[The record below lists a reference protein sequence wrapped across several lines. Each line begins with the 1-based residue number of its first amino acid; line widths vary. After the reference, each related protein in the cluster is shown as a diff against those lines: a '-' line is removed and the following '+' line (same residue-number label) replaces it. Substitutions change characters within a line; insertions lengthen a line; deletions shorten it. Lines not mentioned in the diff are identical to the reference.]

1 MQETFSLELTGMV
14 SKSPRRPQRP
24 GTVASQ
30 RNLPPPGLLDT
41 PEQVVKYYQQMGL
54 PMDSSIPIETIIA
67 SNDELE
73 LSFKDLGINDAYIKR
88 IADNRFEIAVN
99 SKHHPNRRRFSM
111 AHEYAHYLLHRGK
124 IDSMPEGERILHR
137 NGDRNSIEYQAN
149 TFAAELLM
157 PEDLV
162 RRAFRLSHGNL
173 TKMALELGVSKESLK
188 YRLSGLGYGVA

>member
-1 MQETFSLELTGMV
+1 MNMV

-30 RNLPPPGLLDT
+30 RELPPPGLLDS
-41 PEQVVKYYQQMGL
+41 PEQVVNYYQRMGL
-54 PMDSSIPIETIIA
+54 PMDSSIPIESIIE

-73 LSFKDLGINDAYIKR
+73 LSFIDLGINDAYIKR

-99 SKHHPNRRRFSM
+99 SKHHKNRQRFSM

-157 PEDLV
+157 PEILV
-162 RRAFRLSHGNL
+162 RRAFGLSGGNL

-188 YRLSGLGYGVA
+188 YRLGDLGYGIT

>member
-1 MQETFSLELTGMV
+1 MV

-30 RNLPPPGLLDT
+30 RNLPPPGLLDS

-54 PMDSSIPIETIIA
+54 PMDSSIPIQTIIE

-99 SKHHPNRRRFSM
+99 SKHHPNRQRFSM

-137 NGDRNSIEYQAN
+137 NGDRSSIEYQAN
-149 TFAAELLM
+149 TFAAELIM
-157 PEDLV
+157 PEVLV
-162 RRAFRLSHGNL
+162 HRAFSVSHGNL
-173 TKMALELGVSKESLK
+173 TKMASELGVSKESLK
-188 YRLSGLGYGVA
+188 YRLRDLGYGVE

>member
-1 MQETFSLELTGMV
+1 MV
-14 SKSPRRPQRP
+14 SKAPRRPQRP

-30 RNLPPPGLLDT
+30 RDLPPPGLLDS
-41 PEQVVKYYQQMGL
+41 PEQVLKYYERMGL
-54 PMDSSIPIETIIA
+54 PLDSSIPIEKIIR
-67 SNDELE
+67 SNDELD
-73 LSFKDLGINDAYIKR
+73 LCYKDLGINDAYIKR
-88 IADNRFEIAVN
+88 LANDRFEIAVN
-99 SKHHPNRRRFSM
+99 SKHHPNRQRFSM

-157 PEDLV
+157 PEVLV
-162 RRAFRLSHGNL
+162 RRAFRLSDGNL

-188 YRLSGLGYGVA
+188 YRLNNLGYRVA

>member
-1 MQETFSLELTGMV
+1 MV

-24 GTVASQ
+24 GTVAIQ
-30 RNLPPPGLLDT
+30 RDLPPPGLLNS
-41 PEQVVKYYQQMGL
+41 PEQVVNYYQQIGL
-54 PMDSSIPIETIIA
+54 PMDSSIPIETIIE
-67 SNDELE
+67 SNDELD
-73 LSFKDLGINDAYIKR
+73 LSYKDLGINDAYIKR
-88 IADNRFEIAVN
+88 IAGDRFEIAVN
-99 SKHHPNRRRFSM
+99 SKHHPNRQRFSL

-124 IDSMPEGERILHR
+124 IDLMPEGERILHR

-157 PEDLV
+157 PDVLV

-188 YRLSGLGYGVA
+188 YRLSDLGYGIA

>member
-1 MQETFSLELTGMV
+1 MV
-14 SKSPRRPQRP
+14 SKSPNRPQRP
-24 GTVASQ
+24 GAVASQ
-30 RNLPPPGLLDT
+30 RNMPPPGLLDS
-41 PEQVVKYYQQMGL
+41 PEQVVKYYQQIGL
-54 PMDSSIPIETIIA
+54 SMDATIPIETIIK

-99 SKHHPNRRRFSM
+99 SKHHPNRQRFSM

-157 PEDLV
+157 PEVLV
-162 RRAFRLSHGNL
+162 RRAFRLSQGNL
-173 TKMALELGVSKESLK
+173 TKMALELAVSKESLK
-188 YRLSGLGYGVA
+188 YRLSNLGYGIA

>member
-1 MQETFSLELTGMV
+1 MV

-24 GTVASQ
+24 GTVANQ
-30 RNLPPPGLLDT
+30 RDLPPPGLLDS

-54 PMDSSIPIETIIA
+54 PMDSSIPIEAIIE
-67 SNDELE
+67 SNGELI

-88 IADNRFEIAVN
+88 IADDKFEIAVN
-99 SKHHPNRRRFSM
+99 SKHHPNRQRFSM

-124 IDSMPEGERILHR
+124 INLMPEGERILHR

-157 PEDLV
+157 PEGLV
-162 RRAFRLSHGNL
+162 SQAFHLSDGNL
-173 TKMALELGVSKESLK
+173 TKMASELRVSKESLK
-188 YRLSGLGYGVA
+188 YRLIDLGYGVA

>member
-1 MQETFSLELTGMV
+1 MV

-30 RNLPPPGLLDT
+30 RELPPPGLLDS
-41 PEQVVKYYQQMGL
+41 PEQVVNYYQRMGL
-54 PMDSSIPIETIIA
+54 PMDSSIPIESIIE

-73 LSFKDLGINDAYIKR
+73 LSFIDLGINDAYIKR

-99 SKHHPNRRRFSM
+99 SKHHKNRQRFSM

-157 PEDLV
+157 PEILV
-162 RRAFRLSHGNL
+162 RRAFGLSGGNL

-188 YRLSGLGYGVA
+188 YRLGDLGYGIT

>member
-1 MQETFSLELTGMV
+1 MELTNMV

-30 RNLPPPGLLDT
+30 RDLPPPGLLDT
-41 PEQVVKYYQQMGL
+41 PEQVLKYYERMGL
-54 PMDSSIPIETIIA
+54 PLDSSIPIETIIK
-67 SNDELE
+67 SNNELD

-88 IADNRFEIAVN
+88 LADDRFEIAVN
-99 SKHHPNRRRFSM
+99 SKHHPNRQRFSM

-137 NGDRNSIEYQAN
+137 NGDKNSIEYQAN

-157 PEDLV
+157 PEVLV
-162 RRAFRLSHGNL
+162 RRAFRVSHGNL

-188 YRLSGLGYGVA
+188 YRLSNLGYRVA